1 MDILK
6 PFSIPIKGLKNGVH
20 EFDFHIGKSFFEQFE
35 GSPIKEGQFDVH
47 LNLEKRHDMLE
58 LNFDFSGTVPTEC
71 DRCLSPIHLPV
82 SDNQDLLVKF
92 SIVPMPED
100 AEVVYISPEAGE
112 INVAKYIYEFISL
125 SMPYINRYDCEND
138 EKPPCDFDMLKHLA
152 AEEQRNG
159 GETGSI
165 WDHIKDQFKES

>member
-100 AEVVYISPEAGE
+100 AEVVYISPDAGE
-112 INVAKYIYEFISL
+112 INVARYIYEFISL
-125 SMPYINRYDCEND
+125 SMPYNNRYVIIWLIQLGTWLYIICEPV
-138 EKPPCDFDMLKHLA
+138 KPTLTRFVGCLSSAL
-152 AEEQRNG
+152 
-159 GETGSI
+159 
-165 WDHIKDQFKES
+165 